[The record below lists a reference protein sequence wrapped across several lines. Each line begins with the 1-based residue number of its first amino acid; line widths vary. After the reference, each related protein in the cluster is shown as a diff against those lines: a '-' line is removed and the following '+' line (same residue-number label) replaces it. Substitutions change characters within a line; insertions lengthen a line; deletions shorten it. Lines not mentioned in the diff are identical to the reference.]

1 MKPSTFPRRL
11 AAAVRRVSV
20 ARIGRKHLLIA
31 AACAFVAAVALS
43 CALSWGLRALLGAS
57 L

>member
-1 MKPSTFPRRL
+1 MKPSTLPRRL
-11 AAAVRRVSV
+11 AAAMRRVSA
-20 ARIGRKHLLIA
+20 ARIGRKHLPIA

-43 CALSWGLRALLGAS
+43 CALSWALRSLLGAS